1 MTELG
6 IRELQDYSLVIDA
19 RSPREYAD
27 DHLPGA
33 VNLPVVDNDQFAE
46 VGTRHKSDKHV
57 AYLIGVEYS
66 LRNIADQIKPL
77 ISRYSNADR
86 FLVYCFRGGKRS
98 RLWADNLRTIG
109 FEVDVLAGGW
119 KRYRQ
124 WVRESLTALAPTLT
138 YRVLAGPTGCGK
150 TRLLNALRRKGHQV
164 LDLEDIA
171 AHRGSLLGDL
181 PGVTQRER
189 PAVPSCLTA
198 IGA

>member
-6 IRELQDYSLVIDA
+6 IRESHDYSLVIDA

-33 VNLPVVDNDQFAE
+33 VNLPVVDDDQYAE

-98 RLWADNLRTIG
+98 RLWDAM
-109 FEVDVLAGGW
+109 
-119 KRYRQ
+119 
-124 WVRESLTALAPTLT
+124 ESFA
-138 YRVLAGPTGCGK
+138 
-150 TRLLNALRRKGHQV
+150 
-164 LDLEDIA
+164 
-171 AHRGSLLGDL
+171 
-181 PGVTQRER
+181 
-189 PAVPSCLTA
+189 
-198 IGA
+198 